1 MTNNATASMLTDE
14 QIDAIANDGHRNVAG
29 GIYAHHVHDFARDVE
44 RALVTFL
51 RETVVRPGWKLV
63 PIEPTEDMIAN
74 GFESWPDQFFSKPE
88 VWASFERM
96 SGCQRAAHKA
106 KLCYTAMLD
115 AAPAAPVAEAAPYFS
130 GVSELIIRDVC
141 EIEPANPDL
150 SDTICIDVSDLQAII
165 KRHTEVCATC
175 NGHGMIGGPSFY
187 APEEGGVPCPD
198 CAQAVAADGAPSM
211 FQRAIDVGGKVIPA
225 YGKRGDMIALYADQL
240 SLVADGQR
248 AAVSPATAESKCTRC
263 GSSTAQACNELGCF
277 YLESGEGE
285 PTMADERAAR
295 LDDADIDAIA
305 ESMPGGL
312 DSFLKQ
318 WGWRQFAR
326 AVEDEVVLNGPRVQR
341 AASGQSFQA
350 CVQPWMLEC
359 FGPTIAADTIER
371 NHRFLE
377 EALELVQSLGCT
389 ASEAHQLVDYTFGRP
404 IGEPMQEVVGVMV
417 TLAALCLASELDMHQ
432 AGETELARIS
442 EPAMVL
448 KIRAKQAAKP
458 KHSPLPQA
466 VAARAPYIR
475 RDTGPLSILRRRQ
488 VEVVTGLS
496 RSTIYDR
503 MKVGTFPAAVKIG
516 PHSVGWRAGDIDAFL
531 ANPAGY
537 RAQGGRS

>member
-1 MTNNATASMLTDE
+1 MTNNTTASMLTDK

-44 RALVTFL
+44 RALVTSP
-51 RETVVRPGWKLV
+51 RATVVPPGWKLV
-63 PIEPTEDMIAN
+63 PIEPTEDMIVD

-115 AAPAAPVAEAAPYFS
+115 AAPVAEASAP
-130 GVSELIIRDVC
+130 
-141 EIEPANPDL
+141 
-150 SDTICIDVSDLQAII
+150 
-165 KRHTEVCATC
+165 
-175 NGHGMIGGPSFY
+175 
-187 APEEGGVPCPD
+187 
-198 CAQAVAADGAPSM
+198 
-211 FQRAIDVGGKVIPA
+211 
-225 YGKRGDMIALYADQL
+225 
-240 SLVADGQR
+240 
-248 AAVSPATAESKCTRC
+248 
-263 GSSTAQACNELGCF
+263 
-277 YLESGEGE
+277 
-285 PTMADERAAR
+285 
-295 LDDADIDAIA
+295 
-305 ESMPGGL
+305 
-312 DSFLKQ
+312 
-318 WGWRQFAR
+318 
-326 AVEDEVVLNGPRVQR
+326 
-341 AASGQSFQA
+341 FQA
-350 CVQPWMLEC
+350 RVQPWMLEC
-359 FGPTIAADTIER
+359 FGPTIAADRIER

-377 EALELVQSLGCT
+377 EVIELVQSLGCT

-404 IGEPMQEVVGVMV
+404 VGEPMQEVGGVMV

-466 VAARAPYIR
+466 VAARAPYEW